1 MQAKVPGTTS
11 RGMRYTLGV
20 IVLVIFQLAPLAI
33 PLVWATEWTITIKG
47 VFSALL
53 ALGIPEVGVLLAIA
67 LIGRSEVRRI
77 WRLVKILARRAW
89 R

>member
-1 MQAKVPGTTS
+1 
-11 RGMRYTLGV
+11 MRYTLGV
-20 IVLVIFQLAPLAI
+20 IVLVLFQLAPLTI
-33 PLVWATEWTITIKG
+33 PLVWATEWTITLKS
-47 VFSALL
+47 VLSALL
-53 ALGIPEVGVLLAIA
+53 ALGIPEIGVLLAIA